1 MDKHEPFD
9 ALVARL
15 GFTGAVQQI
24 VDESFADANRNAQE
38 IFGDSPMLPE
48 DESAIV

>member
-24 VDESFADANRNAQE
+24 VDESFADADRNAQE
-38 IFGDSPMLPE
+38 LFASRQMLPE
-48 DESAIV
+48 DESATV